1 MSSSMTETEIEFK
14 FDIPR
19 ARLPALEAALRGP
32 DSRRTHLQAR
42 YFDTEAGDLAAH
54 GIALRLRKEGPR
66 WVQTAKALGDGPVQR
81 LEHNV
86 DLGPARKGQVL
97 RAQPERHAGTP
108 TGARLEQVLR
118 QAGAPLVEVYGTD
131 IWRCTQV
138 LRVGGSRIE
147 LALDQGR
154 VLAPAPD
161 GGAPRAAV
169 VCELELELLDGRVA
183 DLAALAAEWAVR
195 HGLALST
202 VSKAERG
209 LRLARGQSTRPA
221 VKASAPQW
229 PAQAGFPDGA
239 TVQRAVV
246 AACLAQILPNA
257 SEVAA
262 GSDDAGQIHQL
273 RVGLRRLRT
282 ALRELAALGD
292 GLRPEWQ
299 APLAATFRALG
310 ARRDRQ
316 QLAALVQPRLQAAG
330 APAMALPPDD
340 AQPPAPAEAVRD
352 GAFQAAL
359 VALVG
364 FAAGD
369 AVPGATPAQARK
381 HLRRRLDK
389 LHARLLDEG
398 ARFDTLAPD
407 AQHSVR
413 KRLKRLRY
421 LAEFVG
427 TCFAP
432 RRAAQF
438 TRALEPA
445 QDALGSYY
453 DEVVALESYRAA
465 AAQEPRAWFAVG
477 WLLARQPQGAA
488 ASRAALRALADE
500 ARPFWDKKKKKK
512 KD

>member
-1 MSSSMTETEIEFK
+1 MPSSMTETEIEFK
-14 FDIPR
+14 FEIPR
-19 ARLPALEAALRGP
+19 ASLPALEAALRGP
-32 DSRRTHLQAR
+32 DSQRTHLQAR

-86 DLGPARKGQVL
+86 DLGPARKDEVL

-118 QAGAPLVEVYGTD
+118 KASAPLVEVYGTD

-138 LRVGGSRIE
+138 LRVGGSRVE

-161 GGAPRAAV
+161 GGAPLSAV
-169 VCELELELLDGRVA
+169 VCELELELLEGGVA
-183 DLAALAAEWAVR
+183 DLATLAAEWAVQ
-195 HGLALST
+195 HGLVLST
-202 VSKAERG
+202 VSKSERG

-221 VKASAPQW
+221 VKARAPQW
-229 PAQAGFPDGA
+229 PAKAGFPDGP

-262 GSDDAGQIHQL
+262 GSDDVEQIHQL

-299 APLAATFRALG
+299 APLADAFRVLG

-316 QLAALVQPRLQAAG
+316 QLLAQMQPRLQAAG
-330 APAMALPPDD
+330 APTLTLPPDD
-340 AQPPAPAEAVRD
+340 AQVHSPAEAVRAS
-352 GAFQAAL
+352 AFQAAL

-369 AVPGATPAQARK
+369 AGQGATPKQARK
-381 HLRRRLDK
+381 HLRRRLRK
-389 LHARLLDEG
+389 LYARVLADG
-398 ARFDTLAPD
+398 ARFDRLAAD
-407 AQHSVR
+407 GQHSVR

-427 TCFAP
+427 ACFAP

-438 TRALEPA
+438 AQALEPV

-465 AAQEPRAWFAVG
+465 VEQEPRAWFAVG
-477 WLLARQPQGAA
+477 WLQARQPQAMLAG
-488 ASRAALRALADE
+488 RAALRALADE
-500 ARPFWDKKKKKK
+500 AKPFWGGKKG
-512 KD
+512 